1 MPPSTDLNITII
13 SAGAGSGKTY
23 TLTQRMVALMQSGVR
38 ARGIMAT
45 TFTQKAAAE
54 LQERVRARLL
64 ETGMTEAANDLGN
77 ALIGTVH
84 SIGVRLLQRF
94 AFELG
99 VSPLVEII
107 ADGDQQRMFNESLAQ
122 VLHEDRIATI
132 NQLADRLGLT
142 KKTDRDPYD
151 WRRDIRDITDVARAN
166 NFERAVLEKSKKL
179 SWETFEQMLGPAGT
193 DSAQTWHNRLLSHID
208 QTVAALEA
216 NEADETKTTRNA
228 IEDLRNLQ
236 NQLKWRGELY
246 WHEWVKISKLSV
258 AVKSRDL
265 FEELKEFARSHD
277 RHPQFRSDIR
287 NFIEH
292 IFDCAIDALT
302 EYEHYK
308 KKRGLIDYTDMETY
322 VSRLLRMEPV
332 RAALRGELDLLL
344 VDEFQDTSPIQL
356 DIFLQL
362 SRLARHSIWVGD
374 PKQSIYGFRGAEPAL
389 MQAIIQATGGVQPE
403 NVLGKSWRSRPD
415 IVYTVN
421 AIFTRAFPDLPVE
434 QVALEPANPTPGPSP
449 RGEGGSLSS
458 SADVSVSGSQQA
470 SLFTEE
476 PQKNPTQS
484 TDQNSARGQAPLPP
498 GGGAGG
504 GVLHWHFQNEL
515 DLRKVP
521 GSPWMEN
528 CIAARIRVLL
538 DRQTPVWNKK
548 RDTSRPARP
557 GDIAVLC
564 RTNYGCDAMAEALHR
579 AGLKAAIARAGLL
592 ETREGKLALACLKYL
607 LNPSDALSTAEI
619 LTLTGALSLEELVDS
634 RIDYLVTLQE
644 GWDPGR
650 WATEHDF
657 IRRLMD
663 LRPRTADLSASEI
676 LNLALDELDLRRL
689 AARFGNV
696 AQRLDNLD
704 RLRYYALEYESACQ
718 RLHAAASLGGFLLW
732 LDELARSGQDLQGS
746 GESPD
751 AVQVLTYHKSK
762 GLEFPIAICHNLNNT
777 LREKVWGV
785 NLVAERDEPDLE
797 DILGHRWLRFWVNP
811 YSDQWRGTPLQ
822 ETLESSD
829 VWAEASKQA
838 REEEARLL
846 YVGLTRAR
854 DYLVFPTNVKG
865 TPWLNRV
872 FNAGN
877 GEINTLEPDSDE
889 TPFIWK
895 NQVVYCENEPL
906 FMPVD
911 FPEDQSVETTVPF
924 HPPHAGKHH
933 LDRLPYRI
941 DLLNEWPP
949 GFDYN
954 LEEPQAFSNWLEFR
968 GEYTPAI
975 NKAVQTFLATDD
987 PQLAPEQRRALAGL
1001 QLQLRGVTAALDA
1014 EMLVRHSTAFRQ
1026 FAEKRFAPQ
1035 RWLPKFPF
1043 EGPAGRRWLKMEV
1056 DLMLENADTVYLL
1069 TFVHFA
1075 EGMKK
1080 WKEQARYGAQMS
1092 GWLSRLAP
1100 QAFPGKMVE
1109 YWLVYALEGSVSRI
1123 STGMQ

>member
-1 MPPSTDLNITII
+1 M
-13 SAGAGSGKTY
+13 
-23 TLTQRMVALMQSGVR
+23 
-38 ARGIMAT
+38 
-45 TFTQKAAAE
+45 
-54 LQERVRARLL
+54 RARLL
-64 ETGMTEAANDLGN
+64 ESGMTEAANDLGN

-166 NFERAVLEKSKKL
+166 NFDRAVLEKSKKR
-179 SWETFEQMLGPAGT
+179 SWETFEQMLGPAGA

-208 QTVAALEA
+208 QTIAALEA

-277 RHPQFRSDIR
+277 QHPQFRSDIR
-287 NFIEH
+287 EFIGH

-302 EYEHYK
+302 EYEQYK

-389 MQAIIQATGGVQPE
+389 MQAIIQATGGVQPD

-421 AIFTRAFPDLPVE
+421 AIFTRAFPELPVE
-434 QVALEPANPTPGPSP
+434 QVALEPAHAEYGV
-449 RGEGGSLSS
+449 S
-458 SADVSVSGSQQA
+458 SAESGVVLLSA
-470 SLFTEE
+470 KLNT
-476 PQKNPTQS
+476 PQSAIRNPQS
-484 TDQNSARGQAPLPP
+484 I
-498 GGGAGG
+498 
-504 GVLHWHFQNEL
+504 LHWHFQNEL

-592 ETREGKLALACLKYL
+592 DTREGKLALACLKYL

-619 LTLTGALSLEELVDS
+619 LTLTGALGLEELVDS

-650 WATEHDF
+650 WATEHEF
-657 IRRLMD
+657 IRRLLE

-732 LDELARSGQDLQGS
+732 LDDLARSGQDLQGS

-762 GLEFPIAICHNLNNT
+762 GLEFPIAICHNLNQA

-785 NLVAERDEPDLE
+785 NLVAERDEPDLD

-811 YSDQWRGTPLQ
+811 YSDQWRGTRLQ
-822 ETLESSD
+822 ETLEASA

-877 GEINTLEPDSDE
+877 GDINTLEPDSDE

-949 GFDYN
+949 GFDYS
-954 LEEPQAFSNWLEFR
+954 LDEPQTFSNWLEFR
-968 GEYTPAI
+968 GDYSPAI

-987 PQLAPEQRRALAGL
+987 PQLAPEKRLALARQ
-1001 QLQLRGVTAALDA
+1001 QLHIRGVAEALDA

-1026 FAEKRFAPQ
+1026 FAEKRYSPQ
-1035 RWLPKFPF
+1035 RWLPKFRSRARW
-1043 EGPAGRRWLKMEV
+1043 AG
-1056 DLMLENADTVYLL
+1056 A
-1069 TFVHFA
+1069 
-1075 EGMKK
+1075 G
-1080 WKEQARYGAQMS
+1080 
-1092 GWLSRLAP
+1092 
-1100 QAFPGKMVE
+1100 
-1109 YWLVYALEGSVSRI
+1109 
-1123 STGMQ
+1123 

>member
-1 MPPSTDLNITII
+1 
-13 SAGAGSGKTY
+13 
-23 TLTQRMVALMQSGVR
+23 
-38 ARGIMAT
+38 
-45 TFTQKAAAE
+45 
-54 LQERVRARLL
+54 
-64 ETGMTEAANDLGN
+64 
-77 ALIGTVH
+77 
-84 SIGVRLLQRF
+84 
-94 AFELG
+94 
-99 VSPLVEII
+99 
-107 ADGDQQRMFNESLAQ
+107 
-122 VLHEDRIATI
+122 
-132 NQLADRLGLT
+132 
-142 KKTDRDPYD
+142 
-151 WRRDIRDITDVARAN
+151 
-166 NFERAVLEKSKKL
+166 
-179 SWETFEQMLGPAGT
+179 
-193 DSAQTWHNRLLSHID
+193 
-208 QTVAALEA
+208 
-216 NEADETKTTRNA
+216 
-228 IEDLRNLQ
+228 
-236 NQLKWRGELY
+236 
-246 WHEWVKISKLSV
+246 
-258 AVKSRDL
+258 
-265 FEELKEFARSHD
+265 
-277 RHPQFRSDIR
+277 
-287 NFIEH
+287 
-292 IFDCAIDALT
+292 
-302 EYEHYK
+302 
-308 KKRGLIDYTDMETY
+308 
-322 VSRLLRMEPV
+322 
-332 RAALRGELDLLL
+332 
-344 VDEFQDTSPIQL
+344 
-356 DIFLQL
+356 
-362 SRLARHSIWVGD
+362 
-374 PKQSIYGFRGAEPAL
+374 
-389 MQAIIQATGGVQPE
+389 
-403 NVLGKSWRSRPD
+403 
-415 IVYTVN
+415 
-421 AIFTRAFPDLPVE
+421 
-434 QVALEPANPTPGPSP
+434 
-449 RGEGGSLSS
+449 
-458 SADVSVSGSQQA
+458 
-470 SLFTEE
+470 
-476 PQKNPTQS
+476 
-484 TDQNSARGQAPLPP
+484 
-498 GGGAGG
+498 
-504 GVLHWHFQNEL
+504 
-515 DLRKVP
+515 
-521 GSPWMEN
+521 MEN

-592 ETREGKLALACLKYL
+592 DTREGKLALACLKYL

-619 LTLTGALSLEELVDS
+619 LTLTGALGLEELVDS

-650 WATEHDF
+650 WATEHEF
-657 IRRLMD
+657 IRRLLE

-732 LDELARSGQDLQGS
+732 LDDLARSGQDLQGS

-762 GLEFPIAICHNLNNT
+762 GLEFPIAICHNLNQA

-785 NLVAERDEPDLE
+785 NLVAERDEPDLD

-811 YSDQWRGTPLQ
+811 YSDQWRGTRLQ
-822 ETLESSD
+822 ETLESST

-877 GEINTLEPDSDE
+877 GDINTLEPDSDE

-906 FMPVD
+906 FMPTD

-954 LEEPQAFSNWLEFR
+954 LDEPQTFAPWLEFR
-968 GEYTPAI
+968 GDYSPAI

-987 PQLAPEQRRALAGL
+987 PQLAPEKRLALARQ
-1001 QLQLRGVTAALDA
+1001 QLHIRGVAEALDA

-1026 FAEKRFAPQ
+1026 FAEKRYSPQ

-1043 EGPAGRRWLKMEV
+1043 EGPVGRRWLKVEA
-1056 DLMLENADTVYLL
+1056 DLLLENAGTVYLL

-1100 QAFPGKMVE
+1100 QAFPGKTVE
-1109 YWLVYALEGSVSRI
+1109 YWLVYALEGSVIRTSG
-1123 STGMQ
+1123 SVKS